1 MRRLLD
7 IPPLIIAVGFGL
19 VTLVGLL
26 FASLLPEVASILTGW
41 AAFIAAA
48 ALLFGVLNLL
58 VIHLQRFIRGRNFF
72 SLALILSMVITIVV
86 GYMDRSIS
94 ELNGLNTI
102 FQYVLQPLEAALGS
116 LLAFFLLF
124 AGFRLL
130 QRQQSGW
137 SVLFIGAVILFLMAA
152 APMPAAFSGLFSW
165 VQDYIAPLF
174 VHAGVRAIL
183 IGVALGTITL
193 ALRLLVGIERPY
205 SK

>member
-7 IPPLIIAVGFGL
+7 FPPLIIAVGFGL

-26 FASLLPEVASILTGW
+26 FLPEIGSLLTGW
-41 AAFIAAA
+41 AVFIAAA

-58 VIHLQRFIRGRNFF
+58 LIHLQRFIKGRNIF
-72 SLALILSMVITIVV
+72 SLVLILSMLVTIGVA
-86 GYMDRSIS
+86 YMDRSIP
-94 ELNGLNTI
+94 ELGGLDAI
-102 FQYVLQPLEAALGS
+102 FRYVLQPLEAALAS

-124 AGFRLL
+124 ASIRLL
-130 QRQQSGW
+130 QRQPNGW
-137 SVLFIGAVILFLMAA
+137 SVLFISVVILFLVAV
-152 APMPAAFSGLFSW
+152 APMPAALSGLFTW

-174 VHAGVRAIL
+174 VHAGIRAIL

-193 ALRLLVGIERPY
+193 ALRLLVGVERPY